1 MSKYLKLSNRIL
13 EKREK
18 ETKQLE
24 LDLKEKEKKEKK
36 KRQSHPNEGM
46 KTSSPL
52 EETSFHGMDEGKT
65 VVLQALKQAA
75 ESNPELRVRNMEG
88 NAININGVI
97 VRVEH
102 LGWSEAEKRVKRRS
116 K

>member
-24 LDLKEKEKKEKK
+24 LDLKEKEEKK
-36 KRQSHPNEGM
+36 KKLERHPNEGM

-52 EETSFHGMDEGKT
+52 EETSFHGMDEGKAI
-65 VVLQALKQAA
+65 VLQALKQAS
-75 ESNPELRVRNMEG
+75 ESSPNLRVRNMDG

-97 VRVEH
+97 LRVEH
-102 LGWSEAEKRVKRRS
+102 LGWSGDQEKRRS